1 MRKIFFEVI
10 IPAAAM
16 TAISGAVIGMLA
28 ALALGISYTGYRAY
42 EFFAPRYVAVDAK
55 VYKESV
61 QYNEGMIRDLSEL
74 QRQYQQADTEGKAAL
89 RPIIRHR
96 FEVYDE
102 GRMPADLAAFYNT
115 VK

>member
-1 MRKIFFEVI
+1 MRDIIF
-10 IPAAAM
+10 AA
-16 TAISGAVIGMLA
+16 TLYIVGFIL
-28 ALALGISYTGYRAY
+28 LILLCLGLSFLSYRAY

-55 VYKESV
+55 VFKESV

-74 QRQYQQADTEGKAAL
+74 QRQYQQADEAGKAAL

-102 GRMPADLAAFYNT
+102 NRLPADLATFYDSI
-115 VK
+115 K